1 MKNVSIALRKLKNN
15 TVFKSH
21 KNLTDDQI
29 EIVNDYAF
37 CKENIVQSKDELK
50 LLLAQSMASRI
61 YYKFKIYITHSYL
74 FQKGSKY
81 IFFFLFNNFIG
92 ELKSQIFKNIP
103 FIEPDHKW
111 KIIWDFFILFLYLF
125 FFFVMG
131 LQISFNILIIEE
143 ILKKNEIFQKIIQVF
158 LNTFLFLDIIL
169 KFITAYYKN
178 GILVKN
184 PHKIFR
190 NYISSH
196 FIYDFLAI
204 IPIFM
209 ESYLILTTNEEAY
222 NQSKTLNLII
232 KLSQLLIY
240 FKFFEFVKALD
251 ILDDMLQLEER
262 SEAFFNLVK
271 LFIEI
276 LLFSHFIACAW
287 HAVAYYSPYQVNML
301 QIDNLY
307 QKDWFSQY
315 LTFLF
320 WTISWEKIEPSNN
333 LEYGFGFF
341 AVLASQA
348 VFGFI
353 IEGIHSILES
363 LGEKN
368 EEMKRDIKIINKFM
382 DNKNIGYDLQM
393 KIRKYFY
400 FMHEQKVASSQTENE
415 VIGKLSNSL
424 REEVMIKAYGE
435 ILQSVPLFA
444 ENFSEA
450 TMRELILSMKKLR
463 FYPEEVIFKVIF

>member
-1 MKNVSIALRKLKNN
+1 MS
-15 TVFKSH
+15 
-21 KNLTDDQI
+21 
-29 EIVNDYAF
+29 
-37 CKENIVQSKDELK
+37 
-50 LLLAQSMASRI
+50 
-61 YYKFKIYITHSYL
+61 
-74 FQKGSKY
+74 
-81 IFFFLFNNFIG
+81 
-92 ELKSQIFKNIP
+92 
-103 FIEPDHKW
+103 
-111 KIIWDFFILFLYLF
+111 
-125 FFFVMG
+125 
-131 LQISFNILIIEE
+131 LQISFDLLIIEE
-143 ILKKNEIFQKIIQVF
+143 IFKENEKFQKIIQVL
-158 LNTFLFLDIIL
+158 LNTLLFLDIIL

-178 GILVKN
+178 GILVKK
-184 PHKIFR
+184 PEKIFR

-209 ESYLILTTNEEAY
+209 ESYLILITTEEDY
-222 NQSKTLNLII
+222 HQSKTLNLLI
-232 KLSQLLIY
+232 KLSQFLIY
-240 FKFFEFVKALD
+240 FKFFEFVNSLD
-251 ILDDMLQLEER
+251 MLDDMLQLEEQ

-271 LFIEI
+271 LIIEI
-276 LLFSHFIACAW
+276 LLFSHFISCAW
-287 HAVAYYSPYQVNML
+287 HAVAYYSPYQENML
-301 QIDNLY
+301 QVDNLY

-353 IEGIHSILES
+353 IEGIHSIVES

-368 EEMKRDIKIINKFM
+368 AEMKKDIRIINKFM
-382 DNKNIGYDLQM
+382 DKKNIGYDLQM

-400 FMHEQKVASSQTENE
+400 FMHEHKVTNGQMENE

-444 ENFSEA
+444 QNFSQA
-450 TMRELILSMKKLR
+450 TVRELILAMRKLR
-463 FYPEEVIFKVIF
+463 FYPEEVIFKVFLILQKNNFHFLKCH